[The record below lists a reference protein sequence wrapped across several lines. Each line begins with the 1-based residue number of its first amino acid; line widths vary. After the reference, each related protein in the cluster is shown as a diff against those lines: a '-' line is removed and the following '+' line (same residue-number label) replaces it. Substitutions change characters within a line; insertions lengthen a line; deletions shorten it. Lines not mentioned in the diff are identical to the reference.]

1 MTDQTNT
8 GSGDNTA
15 TTQPPSAILATIRR
29 VAIPFLAVI
38 IVGAAVASAIIDWD
52 SWIAGASRQST
63 GDAIVN
69 ADISTLS
76 AQISGTISSIPV
88 ADYQR
93 VTKGQLLARID
104 PRSYEAAVTVATAN
118 LASSNATL
126 ANLAN
131 QIDLQK
137 AAIDAAEA
145 QHTSALAQQTQTS
158 EEYQRQRDLGGATTQ
173 QALQQAQAAS
183 LQAAASVRSTAAAIA
198 QQQAQLKVLQG
209 QEPLLRAQVAA
220 AQGNLDT
227 ARINEGY
234 TRIYAPFDGML
245 GRRLVHE
252 GDFVSAG
259 TGILA
264 EVPLP
269 NVYVTANFKETQLS
283 RMSAGNK
290 TEIRI
295 DTFPGQVLRGTV
307 IDLSPASGSIFALL
321 PPDNATGNY
330 TKVVQRLPVK
340 IAIDADQPL
349 LQRLRPG
356 MSATVT
362 IDTPGDAHP

>member
-1 MTDQTNT
+1 MTDHTSI
-8 GSGDNTA
+8 GSGDVPA
-15 TTQPPSAILATIRR
+15 QPHSPAAIWGTIRR
-29 VAIPFLAVI
+29 VSIPFLAIV
-38 IVGAAVASAIIDWD
+38 IVGSAVASVIIDWD
-52 SWIAGASRQST
+52 SWIAGAARQST
-63 GDAIVN
+63 DDAIVN

-76 AQISGTISSIPV
+76 AQISGKIERVPV
-88 ADYQR
+88 ADYQK
-93 VTKGQLLARID
+93 VTKGQLLAEID
-104 PRSYEAAVTVATAN
+104 PRTYAAAVAVASAN
-118 LASSNATL
+118 LASANATL
-126 ANLAN
+126 ANLGN

-137 AAIDAAEA
+137 AAIDDAEA
-145 QHTSALAQQTQTS
+145 QHASALAQNTQAE
-158 EEYQRQRDLGGATTQ
+158 EEYRRQSNLGGATSQ
-173 QALQQAQAAS
+173 QALQQAQAAA

-209 QEPLLRAQVAA
+209 QDPLLRAQVDAA
-220 AQGNLDT
+220 HGNLDT
-227 ARINEGY
+227 AQINESY

-245 GRRLVHE
+245 GKRLVQD

-259 TGILA
+259 TGIIS

-290 TEIRI
+290 VEIEI
-295 DTFPGQVLRGTV
+295 DTFPGYTLRGTV

-330 TKVVQRLPVK
+330 TKVVQRIPVK
-340 IAIDADQPL
+340 IAIDPNQPL
-349 LQRLRPG
+349 LARLRPG

-362 IDTPGDAHP
+362 VDTPGEASR